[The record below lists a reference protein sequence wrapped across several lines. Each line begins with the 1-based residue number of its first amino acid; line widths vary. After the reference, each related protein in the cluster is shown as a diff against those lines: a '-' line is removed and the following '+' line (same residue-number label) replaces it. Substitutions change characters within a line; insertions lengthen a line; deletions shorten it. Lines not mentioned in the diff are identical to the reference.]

1 LVAVLKKKINM
12 KKSTFTLRSGNKPSM
27 ATLSGASPMKDEKKK
42 KVSDE
47 RRSTVVS
54 TERTIGDAM
63 RRLRHD
69 PSGKGEVFKQELLNK
84 ERQEKLDK
92 KIAKKQKRYLK
103 KKEREKKRKEN
114 LKKLKEQREK
124 RAKEGKLPF

>member
-1 LVAVLKKKINM
+1 M

-27 ATLSGASPMKDEKKK
+27 AKLSGASPMKDEKKK

-47 RRSTVVS
+47 RRSTVVA
-54 TERTIGDAM
+54 TERTTGDAM

>member
-1 LVAVLKKKINM
+1 M

-47 RRSTVVS
+47 RRSTVIS
-54 TERTIGDAM
+54 TEKTTGDAI

-69 PSGKGEVFKQELLNK
+69 PSGKGELFKRELLNK
-84 ERQEKLDK
+84 QEQEKLDK
-92 KIAKKQKRYLK
+92 KIARKQKRYLK

-114 LKKLKEQREK
+114 LRKLKEQRER
-124 RAKEGKLPF
+124 RAKEGRLPF

>member
-1 LVAVLKKKINM
+1 M

-47 RRSTVVS
+47 RRSTVIS
-54 TERTIGDAM
+54 TEKTTGDAI

-69 PSGKGEVFKQELLNK
+69 PSGKGELFKRELLNK
-84 ERQEKLDK
+84 QEQEKLDK
-92 KIAKKQKRYLK
+92 KIAKKQRQMIKQCQA
-103 KKEREKKRKEN
+103 EKKYPKTWFN
-114 LKKLKEQREK
+114 RET
-124 RAKEGKLPF
+124 P

>member
-1 LVAVLKKKINM
+1 M

-54 TERTIGDAM
+54 TERTTGDAI

-69 PSGKGEVFKQELLNK
+69 PSGKGELFKRELLNK
-84 ERQEKLDK
+84 QEQEKLDK
-92 KIAKKQKRYLK
+92 KIARKQKRYLK
-103 KKEREKKRKEN
+103 KKERQKKREER
-114 LKKLKEQREK
+114 KKKAAEK
-124 RAKEGKLPF
+124 RAQYLKDNPRAFRGF

>member
-1 LVAVLKKKINM
+1 M

-27 ATLSGASPMKDEKKK
+27 AKLSGASPMKDEKKK

-54 TERTIGDAM
+54 TERTTGDAI
-63 RRLRHD
+63 RRLRKD
-69 PSGKGEVFKQELLNK
+69 PSGKGEVYKRELLIK
-84 ERQEKLDK
+84 QRQEELDK
-92 KIAKKQKRYLK
+92 KIKKKQEKYKK
-103 KKEREKKRKEN
+103 KKERQRRRKEN
-114 LKKLKEQREK
+114 LEKLKKQREQ

>member
-1 LVAVLKKKINM
+1 M

-27 ATLSGASPMKDEKKK
+27 AKLSGASPMKDEKKK

-84 ERQEKLDK
+84 QRQEELDK
-92 KIAKKQKRYLK
+92 KIKKKQEKYKK
-103 KKEREKKRKEN
+103 KKERQRRRKEN
-114 LKKLKEQREK
+114 LEKLKKQREQ